1 MDLQEA
7 TMNLINSESN
17 KSLKESIDWNY
28 YKKFHVINDKYL
40 PDMDEGDTMKN
51 GIKI

>member
-17 KSLKESIDWNY
+17 KSLKESIDWSY
-28 YKKFHVINDKYL
+28 YKKISCN
-40 PDMDEGDTMKN
+40 
-51 GIKI
+51 

>member
-17 KSLKESIDWNY
+17 KSLKESIDWSY
-28 YKKFHVINDKYL
+28 YKKFHPINDKYL